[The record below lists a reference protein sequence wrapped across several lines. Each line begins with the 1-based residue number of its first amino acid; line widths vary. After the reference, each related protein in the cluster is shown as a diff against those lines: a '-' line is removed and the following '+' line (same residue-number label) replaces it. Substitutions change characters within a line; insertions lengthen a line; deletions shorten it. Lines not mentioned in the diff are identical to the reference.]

1 MTRPLRPETTLGGD
15 AASTSAAPP
24 KTAPPRF
31 GPVLREV
38 REARGLTLRELAQ
51 TTAIRRDYLQALEDI
66 QLGSLPEATFARA
79 YLRTY
84 ARELGLDPTPLLADF
99 DRLIRPIPLTPPSN
113 KPTSPQQVSPKPVQP
128 QREVAVPGGPPPS
141 EAREPTLGPVR
152 IALIAVLLLLL
163 VAVGAVLLSRPA
175 PAAAVPPSPVPVP
188 ALPTPAPVPPPTPP
202 TVPPVPPQ
210 GTVRLSVKSVPD
222 GAAVYLDNRN
232 LGQTPVLSFPVD
244 ARIRAELRVEA
255 AGRMP
260 LKQTIDLRQSRNL
273 RATLPASV
281 TPPGTRQ
288 PSVLTDL
295 NTGVRTLTPLPPLP
309 AAPPASAST
318 PAAAETVALR
328 FVGQSWARVT
338 GGEGQVLFEG
348 IPAVGSVQTYPPGV
362 SVRAGNAGAVRVR
375 VGNTP
380 EQALGEAGQVLTR
393 QF

>member
-1 MTRPLRPETTLGGD
+1 MTRPLRPESTLRGD
-15 AASTSAAPP
+15 AAPTEPTVAN
-24 KTAPPRF
+24 TAPCF
-31 GPVLREV
+31 GPVLREA

-51 TTAIRRDYLQALEDI
+51 TTAIRRDYLQALEEI

-84 ARELGLDPTPLLADF
+84 ARELGLDPAPLLADF
-99 DRLIRPIPLTPPSN
+99 DRLIRPIPPKPP
-113 KPTSPQQVSPKPVQP
+113 SPKPAQP
-128 QREVAVPGGPPPS
+128 QREVAVPGGPPSPGAS
-141 EAREPTLGPVR
+141 EPTLGPVR
-152 IALIAVLLLLL
+152 IALIAVLLVLLL
-163 VAVGAVLLSRPA
+163 AVGTLLLSRPI
-175 PAAAVPPSPVPVP
+175 PAAAVPPPPVLVVP

-202 TVPPVPPQ
+202 PVPPIPPQ

-222 GAAVYLDNRN
+222 GVAVYLDNRN

-255 AGRMP
+255 AGRTP

-281 TPPGTRQ
+281 TPPGIRQ

-309 AAPPASAST
+309 AAPTTSAST
-318 PAAAETVALR
+318 PAAAGTVALR

-338 GGEGQVLFEG
+338 DRGGKVLFEG
-348 IPAVGSVQTYPPGV
+348 IPAVDSVQQYPPGV
-362 SVRAGNAGAVRVR
+362 SVRAGNAGSVRVQ
-375 VGNTP
+375 VGDTP

>member
-1 MTRPLRPETTLGGD
+1 M
-15 AASTSAAPP
+15 
-24 KTAPPRF
+24 PPRF
-31 GPVLREV
+31 GPVLREA

-99 DRLIRPIPLTPPSN
+99 DRLIRPIPLTTP
-113 KPTSPQQVSPKPVQP
+113 SPKPVQP
-128 QREVAVPGGPPPS
+128 QREVAVPGGPPS
-141 EAREPTLGPVR
+141 AEAREPTLGPVR

-188 ALPTPAPVPPPTPP
+188 ALPTPAPAPPPTPP
-202 TVPPVPPQ
+202 TVSPVAPQ

-273 RATLPASV
+273 RATLPASIL
-281 TPPGTRQ
+281 PPGRRQ

-295 NTGVRTLTPLPPLP
+295 NTGVNTLTPLPPLP
-309 AAPPASAST
+309 AAPPASASP
-318 PAAAETVALR
+318 PAAAGTVALR

-338 GGEGQVLFEG
+338 GGEGKVLFEG